1 MIEYVLSHLWQAWA
15 LICLLCLLLELTSG
29 DFFILCFAIGA
40 AVSLVTSLLGV
51 PLLWQIV
58 VFALASVL
66 CLAFLRPAL
75 LRRIHSKRERVSNAD
90 AIIGRIGRVSED
102 IEENGFGR
110 VALDGDDWKA
120 ATSDGRALP
129 AGTRVKIVD
138 RESIIITVEPVD

>member
-1 MIEYVLSHLWQAWA
+1 MIEYVLSHLWQMWA

-40 AVSLVTSLLGV
+40 AVALIASLLGV
-51 PLLWQIV
+51 PFLWQIA

-66 CLAFLRPAL
+66 CLAFLRPTL
-75 LRRIHSKRERVSNAD
+75 LKRIHKKDERVSNAD

-102 IEENGFGR
+102 IPANGYGR

-120 ATSDGRALP
+120 EAV
-129 AGTRVKIVD
+129 AGHAIYAGERVRIVA
-138 RESIIITVEPVD
+138 RESIIVTVEPVE